1 MRSPLRH
8 ASRRLFP
15 AGPVPSRLAAR
26 LGVAALLALLLLAVP
41 ATAQAQDEGGDAP
54 PLFVDRVDVNVVN
67 VEVFVTD
74 GEGRRITGLE
84 KDDFEILVDGEPAE
98 VSNFFAVAQPNRVDA
113 ELART
118 SDGAVPAAEQVLTP
132 PSDLPPEQQLNLLV
146 YVDHF
151 NIHPQNRQRALEE
164 LEGFLEDRMFQG
176 DRVMLMGYD
185 GQLEV
190 NQPFTR
196 DWNQVRRALRDLGK
210 VKAMGPQQDTERRLA
225 LQLIRSAN
233 QENDPRLALDA
244 IRSYIQEERVELRR
258 SAAALDRTVRA
269 MAGLPGRKAV
279 LHVSDGLPQRPGEEL
294 YQFMVEQFSDDIEAS
309 FDYQDPAE
317 FTDASIRA
325 ISQDEG
331 QLFRGI
337 IREANSNQVT
347 FYTVDA
353 RGGAGSMGL
362 GADLDSVEVTGS
374 GRATMEAVRKLNT
387 QEPLV
392 SMAVGT
398 GGSSILNTYELSD
411 AFYRTG
417 VDFDSFYSLGFQ
429 TPAQGDGEYH
439 NVEVRVNRPGLKVRH
454 RSGFVDKAPEV
465 RVADR
470 TLSSLIFGMQTNPL
484 GVKVDFGEPE
494 RKGRGSYELPVL
506 VRIPFRDVTLLP
518 NGEIQQGQLRIYL
531 AVKDDKGGVSDM
543 HQFPFPVE
551 VPQDQMAATE
561 GKEIGFGRVLR
572 LSPGTPEVVVGVWD
586 ELSGVESFVHK
597 EVLVET
603 ERQRRKR
610 LRNSR

>member
-1 MRSPLRH
+1 MRDLLHR
-8 ASRRLFP
+8 ASHP
-15 AGPVPSRLAAR
+15 
-26 LGVAALLALLLLAVP
+26 AALLALLLLALPLVS
-41 ATAQAQDEGGDAP
+41 QAQDDTGDGSP

-84 KDDFEILVDGEPAE
+84 KEDFEILVDGEPAE
-98 VSNFFAVAQPNRVDA
+98 VSNFFAVAQPNRVDT

-118 SDGAVPAAEQVLTP
+118 SDGAVPAEEQVLTP

-151 NIHPQNRQRALEE
+151 NVQPQNRQRALEE

-210 VKAMGPQQDTERRLA
+210 VKAMGPQQAAQRRRA
-225 LQLIRSAN
+225 LQLIRTAN
-233 QENDPRLALDA
+233 EENEPNLALDA
-244 IRSYIQEERVELRR
+244 VRSYIQEERVELRR
-258 SAAALDRTVRA
+258 SAAALEKTVRA

-279 LHVSDGLPQRPGEEL
+279 LHVSDGLPQRPGEDL
-294 YQFMVEQFSDDIEAS
+294 YQFMVEQFSDSIEAS
-309 FDYQDPAE
+309 FDFQDPAD

-325 ISQDEG
+325 VGQDEG
-331 QLFRGI
+331 QLFRRI

-362 GADLDSVEVTGS
+362 GADLDSMEVTGS
-374 GRATMEAVRKLNT
+374 GRATLEAVRKLNT

-392 SMAVGT
+392 SMAMGT
-398 GGSSILNTYELSD
+398 GGSSILNTYELSE

-429 TPAQGDGEYH
+429 TPARGDDEYH
-439 NVEVRVNRPGLKVRH
+439 DIEVRVNRPGFKVRH
-454 RSGFVDKAPEV
+454 RSGFVDKAPAV

-494 RKGRGSYELPVL
+494 RKGRGRYELPVL

-518 NGEIQQGQLRIYL
+518 NGDVQQGQLRIYL

-543 HQFPFPVE
+543 HQFPYPVE
-551 VPQDQMAATE
+551 VPENQMAATE

-572 LSPGTPEVVVGVWD
+572 LAPGTPEVVVGVWD

>member
-1 MRSPLRH
+1 
-8 ASRRLFP
+8 
-15 AGPVPSRLAAR
+15 
-26 LGVAALLALLLLAVP
+26 LALLLLALP
-41 ATAQAQDEGGDAP
+41 GAARAQDDAAEGTP

-67 VEVFVTD
+67 LEVFVTD

-84 KDDFEILVDGEPAE
+84 KSDFEVSVDGEPAE
-98 VSNFFAVAQPNRVDA
+98 VSNFFAVAQPNRVDK
-113 ELART
+113 ELTRT
-118 SDGAVPAAEQVLTP
+118 SDGVVPADGQVLTP
-132 PSDLPPEQQLNLLV
+132 PSELPPEQQLNLLV

-151 NIHPQNRQRALEE
+151 NVHPQNRQRALEE

-210 VKAMGPQQDTERRLA
+210 IKAMGPQQAAERRIA

-233 QENDPRLALDA
+233 QENDPTLALDA
-244 IRSYIQEERVELRR
+244 IRSFVQEERVELRR
-258 SAAALDRTVRA
+258 SAEALAKTVRA

-279 LHVSDGLPQRPGEEL
+279 LHVSDGLPQRPGEEM
-294 YQFMVEQFSDDIEAS
+294 YQFMVEQFSDDVQAS
-309 FDYQDPAE
+309 FDFQDPTD

-331 QLFRGI
+331 QLFTRI

-374 GRATMEAVRKLNT
+374 GRATMEAMRKLNT

-417 VDFDSFYSLGFQ
+417 VDFDSFYSLGVQ
-429 TPAQGDGEYH
+429 TAAQGDGKYH
-439 NVEVRVNRPGLKVRH
+439 DIQVRVNRPGLKVRH

-484 GVKVDFGEPE
+484 GVEVDFGEPE

-518 NGEIQQGQLRIYL
+518 NGDVQQGQLRIYL

-572 LSPGTPEVVVGVWD
+572 LAPGTPEVVVGVWD

-603 ERQRRKR
+603 ERQRRR
-610 LRNSR
+610 RARNSR